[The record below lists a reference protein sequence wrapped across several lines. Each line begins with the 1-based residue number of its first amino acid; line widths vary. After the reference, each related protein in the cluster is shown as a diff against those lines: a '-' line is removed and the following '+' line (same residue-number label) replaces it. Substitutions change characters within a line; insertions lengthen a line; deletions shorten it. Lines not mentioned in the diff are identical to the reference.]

1 MDLAMNLTINSAKEM
16 TNNAEAILKI
26 HELKTARL
34 FQVALAGSFLLMS
47 KIPQNIWSTDWRP
60 YWKLG
65 RALGIVFQL
74 LDDITELFNTGDS
87 QSHEEEINPW
97 PYHYHLLCNTI
108 QQEIAVIL
116 KISQTFNLQNLN
128 LVWRPYFSSFVNAI
142 EINQDKLFCA
152 LTKKQN
158 TNLKKIDLQL
168 LVGALQ
174 GLNLK

>member
-1 MDLAMNLTINSAKEM
+1 M
-16 TNNAEAILKI
+16 T
-26 HELKTARL
+26 
-34 FQVALAGSFLLMS
+34 
-47 KIPQNIWSTDWRP
+47 KIPQNVWSTGWRP

-97 PYHYHLLCNTI
+97 PYHYHFLCNTI

-128 LVWRPYFSSFVNAI
+128 LVWRPYFSSFVSAI
-142 EINQDKLFCA
+142 EVNQDKLLCA

-158 TNLKKIDLQL
+158 TNFKKVDLQL
-168 LVGALQ
+168 LVGVLQ
-174 GLNLK
+174 GLNLKQ